1 MTEREIRKR
10 NNVCFFLLGAVFA
23 GLGIHDIWSGKSAAG
38 ICFFVAG
45 AAFFLQ
51 LVLAGI
57 KKKRNGADL
66 PPRRRGRGKNG

>member
-38 ICFFVAG
+38 IWFLVAG

-51 LVLAGI
+51 VIFAGI
-57 KKKRNGADL
+57 KKKRTGASLL
-66 PPRRRGRGKNG
+66 PPRRGRGKNG

>member
-10 NNVCFFLLGAVFA
+10 NNVCFFLLGTVFA
-23 GLGIHDIWSGKSAAG
+23 GLGIYDIWSGKSAAG

-51 LVLAGI
+51 LVFAGI
-57 KKKRNGADL
+57 KKKKTGAGLL
-66 PPRRRGRGKNG
+66 PPRRGRGKNG